1 MDEFAKLV
9 GHLTD
14 RISGVGED
22 GKPKVFRDSAVGNL
36 GDFFERFS
44 SLNVRSN
51 DQLDALV
58 AQAQQAVR
66 GVGAR
71 DLRGSGD
78 LRQRVAN
85 ELSQRPVGP
94 GRAHGRSAPQED
106 HPAHHHDGDIM
117 NLVIE
122 KGGRVRGIYSEVID
136 LAALGP
142 SVITRASHVE
152 PDSQGRWLADLSPVG
167 GPVLGPFEQRSEAL
181 EAEVAWLEA
190 NWLEGDLSGRED

>member
-1 MDEFAKLV
+1 MAEQAFLEEFAKLV
-9 GHLTD
+9 GHLTE

-36 GDFFERFS
+36 GEFFERFK

-71 DLRGSGD
+71 DLRDNDD
-78 LRQRVAN
+78 LRQRVASQ
-85 ELSQRPVGP
+85 LSGVQSALDGMLVDRPRRKIIRP
-94 GRAHGRSAPQED
+94 D
-106 HPAHHHDGDIM
+106 HAEGGVM

-122 KGGRVRGIYSEVID
+122 KDGRSGASTARRSPWMPSGRSRSSGPAMSSPTTRVGGWPTCRPSGGRSSAPSRSGARPWRRKWRGWRRT
-136 LAALGP
+136 G
-142 SVITRASHVE
+142 
-152 PDSQGRWLADLSPVG
+152 
-167 GPVLGPFEQRSEAL
+167 
-181 EAEVAWLEA
+181 
-190 NWLEGDLSGRED
+190 